1 MNKFFYGK
9 LAFGNLRKN
18 GRLYLPYILAAV
30 GIGAMYYIMVALTGD
45 KGIEKMPGGGDLK
58 MIMGL
63 GCVVIMIF
71 AVIFLFYTNSFLMK
85 RRKKEFSL
93 FHILGMEKKHI
104 GKMMFWETC
113 MVGSLSIA
121 GGLAGGILLYKLVV
135 LALLRITG
143 LDVPFGFTV
152 SGAGIAN
159 VAVCF
164 AIVFAMT
171 LVYNLFQVRKAN
183 AIELLHSANHGEK
196 EPRTRWI
203 LALLGMAALGIGYWI
218 AIVTEDPVSTL
229 LLFFVAVLLVVFGT
243 YFLFTAGSIAVLK
256 MMRKNTKYFYR
267 TKHFISVSGMIYRMK
282 QNAVGLAN
290 ICILSTMVLVMVSGT
305 VALYAGVEDIINN
318 RYPKDF
324 ALTEYGVRSEEEK
337 EALKEMFQQSLEE
350 NGLAVEDSVE
360 YTSLAVTVWKS
371 KEVLRIEKP
380 GAMATPEGEISI
392 LEMIT
397 LDEYNRQE
405 NQQKELAEDEIFV
418 SVRQGDENEQAYS
431 INGRN
436 FRIKEY
442 LKDFDMEG
450 LDGNVIYDGYF
461 VVVKD
466 IQVLEEL
473 NEMQREIYGSSA
485 SSRDYHMYADVSGT
499 DEQLKNC
506 AVRLEELVDG
516 YNQGRAEEEHLAVRF
531 AVKEEQREGF
541 MIFCGGFLFL
551 GIFLG
556 FVFLMATVLII
567 YYKQISEGYEDKERF
582 EIMQK
587 VGMSP
592 REVKAAIHSQILKV
606 FFLPLVMACVHLTM
620 AFPMMNRL
628 LLLFNMKNPGLFA
641 ACTVSVVGIFAVIYG
656 IVFGITARAYYR
668 IVGEK
673 SRG

>member
-1 MNKFFYGK
+1 MNNFFYGK

-45 KGIEKMPGGGDLK
+45 EGIEKMPGGRDLK

-63 GCVVIMIF
+63 GCGVIMIF

-85 RRKKEFSL
+85 RRKKEFGL

-113 MVGSLSIA
+113 MVGFLGIA

-135 LALLRITG
+135 LVLLRITG

-152 SGAGIAN
+152 SGMGIAN

-164 AIVFAMT
+164 AVVFGMT
-171 LVYNLFQVRKAN
+171 LVYNLFQVQKAN
-183 AIELLHSANHGEK
+183 AIELLHSANQGER

-203 LALLGMAALGIGYWI
+203 LAVFGIAALGLGYWI
-218 AIVTEDPVSTL
+218 AIVTENPVDAL
-229 LLFFVAVLLVVFGT
+229 LLFFVAVILVVIGT
-243 YFLFTAGSIAVLK
+243 YCLFTAGSIAVLK
-256 MMRKNTKYFYR
+256 MMRKNKKYFYR

-305 VALYAGVEDIINN
+305 VALYAGVGDIINN

-324 ALTEYGVRSEEEK
+324 ALTGYGNMSEEEK
-337 EALKEMFQQSLEE
+337 AALNGMFQQAVKET
-350 NGLAVEDSVE
+350 GLTVEDSVE
-360 YTSLAVTVWKS
+360 YTSLSVAVWKS
-371 KEVLRIEKP
+371 GENMRIENQ
-380 GAMATPEGEISI
+380 GAVTPEGKISV
-392 LEMIT
+392 LELIT
-397 LDEYNRQE
+397 LEEYNRLE
-405 NQQKELAEDEIFV
+405 NQQKELAEDEILV
-418 SVRQGDENEQAYS
+418 SVRQGDEDDQAYS

-436 FRIKEY
+436 FRIKER

-450 LDGNVIYDGYF
+450 LDSNVIYDGYF

-466 IQVLEEL
+466 AQILEEL
-473 NEMQREIYGSSA
+473 NEMQKEVYDNRA
-485 SSRDYHMYADVSGT
+485 SSKDYRMYADISGT
-499 DEQLKNC
+499 SEQQEDC
-506 AVRLEELVDG
+506 AGRLGELIEA
-516 YNQGRAEEEHLAVRF
+516 YNQGRAEEEHLSVRID
-531 AVKEEQREGF
+531 VKEEQREGF

-592 REVKAAIHSQILKV
+592 REVKASIHSQILKV
-606 FFLPLVMACVHLTM
+606 FFLPLVMACVHLIM

-628 LLLFNMKNPGLFA
+628 LLMFNMKNPGLFA
-641 ACTVSVVGIFAVIYG
+641 VCTVSVVGIFAVIYG

-673 SRG
+673 R

>member
-1 MNKFFYGK
+1 MSSFFYGR
-9 LAFGNLRKN
+9 LAFGNLKKN

-45 KGIEKMPGGGDLK
+45 EGIEKMPGAGDLK

-63 GCVVIMIF
+63 GCGVILIF

-85 RRKKEFSL
+85 RRKKEFGL

-113 MVGSLSIA
+113 MVGLISIA

-135 LALLRITG
+135 LVLLRITG
-143 LDVPFGFTV
+143 LEVPFGFTV
-152 SGAGIAN
+152 SKAGIAN

-164 AIVFAMT
+164 AAVFGMT
-171 LVYNLFQVRKAN
+171 LVYNLFQVQKAN
-183 AIELLHSANHGEK
+183 AIELLHSASQGER

-203 LALLGMAALGIGYWI
+203 LAFVGILALGLGYGI
-218 AIVTEDPVSTL
+218 AIVTENPVEAL
-229 LLFFVAVLLVVFGT
+229 LLFFVAVILVVIGT
-243 YFLFTAGSIAVLK
+243 YFLFTAASIAVLK
-256 MMRKNTKYFYR
+256 IMRKNKKYFYR

-305 VALYAGVEDIINN
+305 VALYAGVDDIINN
-318 RYPKDF
+318 RYPKDISF
-324 ALTEYGVRSEEEK
+324 TGYGNMSEEEK
-337 EALKEMFQQSLEE
+337 ASLKGMFQQAAEE
-350 NGLAVEDSVE
+350 TGLAVEDSVE
-360 YTSLAVTVWKS
+360 YTALSISAWKS
-371 KEVLRIEKP
+371 GENMQIQKP
-380 GAMATPEGEISI
+380 GTITPEGKLVI
-392 LEMIT
+392 LELIT
-397 LDEYNRQE
+397 LEEYNRLAGQQQE
-405 NQQKELAEDEIFV
+405 LEEDEILV
-418 SVRQGDENEQAYS
+418 SVRQGAEGDAAYC

-442 LKDFDMEG
+442 LKDLALEG
-450 LDGNVIYDGYF
+450 LDSNVVYDGYF
-461 VVVKD
+461 LVVRD
-466 IQVLEEL
+466 TQVMEEL
-473 NEMQREIYGSSA
+473 NEMQREVYGDVA
-485 SSRDYHMYADVSGT
+485 STADYCVYADLSGT
-499 DEQLKNC
+499 EEQIKEC
-506 AVRLEELVDG
+506 AGRMDG
-516 YNQGRAEEEHLAVRF
+516 LIEAYNQQRAEEEHLSVRLN
-531 AVKEEQREGF
+531 VREEQRDGF

-628 LLLFNMKNPGLFA
+628 LLMFNMKNPGLFA
-641 ACTVSVVGIFAVIYG
+641 VCTVSVVGVFAVIYG

-673 SRG
+673 R

>member
-1 MNKFFYGK
+1 MSSFFYGR
-9 LAFGNLRKN
+9 LAFGNLKKN

-45 KGIEKMPGGGDLK
+45 EGIEKMPGAGDLK

-63 GCVVIMIF
+63 GCGVILIF

-85 RRKKEFSL
+85 RRKKEFGL

-113 MVGSLSIA
+113 MVGLISIA

-135 LALLRITG
+135 LVLLRITG
-143 LDVPFGFTV
+143 LEVPFGFTV
-152 SGAGIAN
+152 SKAGIAN

-164 AIVFAMT
+164 AAVFGMT
-171 LVYNLFQVRKAN
+171 LVYNLFQVQKAN
-183 AIELLHSANHGEK
+183 AIELLHSASQGER

-203 LALLGMAALGIGYWI
+203 LAFVGILALGLGYGI
-218 AIVTEDPVSTL
+218 AIVTENPVEAL
-229 LLFFVAVLLVVFGT
+229 LLFFVAVILVVIGT
-243 YFLFTAGSIAVLK
+243 YFLFTAASIAVLK
-256 MMRKNTKYFYR
+256 IMRKNKKYFYR

-305 VALYAGVEDIINN
+305 VALYAGVDDIINN
-318 RYPKDF
+318 RYPKDISF
-324 ALTEYGVRSEEEK
+324 TGYGNMSEEEK
-337 EALKEMFQQSLEE
+337 ASLKGMFQQAAEE
-350 NGLAVEDSVE
+350 TGLAVEDSVE
-360 YTSLAVTVWKS
+360 YTALSISAWKS
-371 KEVLRIEKP
+371 GENMQIQKP
-380 GAMATPEGEISI
+380 GTITPEGKLVI
-392 LEMIT
+392 LELIT
-397 LDEYNRQE
+397 LEEYNRLAG
-405 NQQKELAEDEIFV
+405 QQQELAEDEILV
-418 SVRQGDENEQAYS
+418 SVRQGAEGDAAYC

-442 LKDFDMEG
+442 LKDLALEG
-450 LDGNVIYDGYF
+450 LDSNVVYDGYF
-461 VVVKD
+461 LVVRD
-466 IQVLEEL
+466 TQVMEEL
-473 NEMQREIYGSSA
+473 NEMQREVYGDVA
-485 SSRDYHMYADVSGT
+485 STADYCVYADLSGT
-499 DEQLKNC
+499 EEQIKEC
-506 AVRLEELVDG
+506 AGRMDG
-516 YNQGRAEEEHLAVRF
+516 LIEAYNQQRAEEEHLSVRLN
-531 AVKEEQREGF
+531 VREEQRDGF

-628 LLLFNMKNPGLFA
+628 LLMFNMKNPGLFA
-641 ACTVSVVGIFAVIYG
+641 VCTVSVVGVFAVIYG

-673 SRG
+673 R

>member
-1 MNKFFYGK
+1 MNNFFYGK

-45 KGIEKMPGGGDLK
+45 EGIEKMPGGRDLK

-63 GCVVIMIF
+63 GCGVIMIF

-85 RRKKEFSL
+85 RRKKEFGL

-113 MVGSLSIA
+113 MVGFLGIA

-135 LALLRITG
+135 LVLLRITG
-143 LDVPFGFTV
+143 LDVPFGFTI
-152 SGAGIAN
+152 SGMGIAN

-164 AIVFAMT
+164 AVVFGMT
-171 LVYNLFQVRKAN
+171 LVYNLFQVQKAN
-183 AIELLHSANHGEK
+183 AIELLHSANQGER

-203 LALLGMAALGIGYWI
+203 LAAFGIAALGLGYWI
-218 AIVTEDPVSTL
+218 AIVTESPVDAL
-229 LLFFVAVLLVVFGT
+229 LLFFVAVILVVIGT
-243 YFLFTAGSIAVLK
+243 YCLFTAGSIAVLK
-256 MMRKNTKYFYR
+256 MMRKNKKYFYR

-324 ALTEYGVRSEEEK
+324 ALTGYGNMSEEEK
-337 EALKEMFQQSLEE
+337 AALNGMFQQAVKET
-350 NGLAVEDSVE
+350 GLTVEDSVE
-360 YTSLAVTVWKS
+360 YTSLSVAVWKS
-371 KEVLRIEKP
+371 GENMRIENQ
-380 GAMATPEGEISI
+380 GAVTPEGKISV
-392 LEMIT
+392 LELIT
-397 LDEYNRQE
+397 LEEYNRLE
-405 NQQKELAEDEIFV
+405 NQQKELAEDEILV
-418 SVRQGDENEQAYS
+418 SVRQGDEDDQAYS

-436 FRIKEY
+436 FRIKER

-450 LDGNVIYDGYF
+450 LDSNVIYDGYF

-466 IQVLEEL
+466 AQILEEL
-473 NEMQREIYGSSA
+473 NEMQKEVYENRA
-485 SSRDYHMYADVSGT
+485 SSKDYRMYADISGT
-499 DEQLKNC
+499 SEQQEDC
-506 AVRLEELVDG
+506 AGRLGELIEA
-516 YNQGRAEEEHLAVRF
+516 YNQGRAEEEHLSVRID
-531 AVKEEQREGF
+531 VKEEQREGF

-592 REVKAAIHSQILKV
+592 REVKASIHSQILKV

-628 LLLFNMKNPGLFA
+628 LLMFNMKNPGLFA
-641 ACTVSVVGIFAVIYG
+641 VCTVSVVGIFAVIYG

-673 SRG
+673 R

>member
-1 MNKFFYGK
+1 MNNFFYGK

-45 KGIEKMPGGGDLK
+45 EGIEKMPGGRDLK

-63 GCVVIMIF
+63 GCGVIMIF

-85 RRKKEFSL
+85 RRKKEFGL

-113 MVGSLSIA
+113 MVGFLGIA

-135 LALLRITG
+135 LVLLRITG

-152 SGAGIAN
+152 SGMGIAN

-164 AIVFAMT
+164 AVVFGMT
-171 LVYNLFQVRKAN
+171 LVYNLFQVQKAN
-183 AIELLHSANHGEK
+183 AIELLHSANQGER

-203 LALLGMAALGIGYWI
+203 LAVFGIAALGFGYWI
-218 AIVTEDPVSTL
+218 AIVTENPVDAL
-229 LLFFVAVLLVVFGT
+229 LLFFVAVILVVIGT
-243 YFLFTAGSIAVLK
+243 YCLFTAGSIAVLK
-256 MMRKNTKYFYR
+256 MMRKNKKYFYR

-305 VALYAGVEDIINN
+305 VALYAGVGDIINN

-324 ALTEYGVRSEEEK
+324 ALTGYGNMSEEEK
-337 EALKEMFQQSLEE
+337 AALNGMFQQAVKET
-350 NGLAVEDSVE
+350 GLTVEDSVE
-360 YTSLAVTVWKS
+360 YTSLSVAVWKS
-371 KEVLRIEKP
+371 GENMRIENQ
-380 GAMATPEGEISI
+380 GAVTLEGKISV
-392 LEMIT
+392 LELIT
-397 LDEYNRQE
+397 LEEYNRLE
-405 NQQKELAEDEIFV
+405 NQQKELAEDEILV
-418 SVRQGDENEQAYS
+418 SVRQGDEDDQAYS

-436 FRIKEY
+436 FRIKER

-450 LDGNVIYDGYF
+450 LDSNVIYDGYF

-466 IQVLEEL
+466 AQILEEL
-473 NEMQREIYGSSA
+473 NEMQKKVYDNRA
-485 SSRDYHMYADVSGT
+485 SSKDYRMYADISGT
-499 DEQLKNC
+499 SEQQEDC
-506 AVRLEELVDG
+506 AGRLGELIEA
-516 YNQGRAEEEHLAVRF
+516 YNQGRAEEEHLSVRID
-531 AVKEEQREGF
+531 VKEEQREGF

-592 REVKAAIHSQILKV
+592 REVKASIHSQILKV

-628 LLLFNMKNPGLFA
+628 LLMFNMKNPGLFA
-641 ACTVSVVGIFAVIYG
+641 VCTVSVVGIFAVIYG

-673 SRG
+673 R